1 MARRRRR
8 MRSLDDDGERR
19 VYIGSKGGGAWW
31 LQNEISIAFP
41 EIEQE
46 RGLIEFWLELVL
58 SIGDAM
64 RWGLSPCS
72 LDPSS
77 GSLCVVHLVY

>member
-1 MARRRRR
+1 

-31 LQNEISIAFP
+31 LQQNEISIAFP

-58 SIGDAM
+58 SIVDAM

-77 GSLCVVHLVY
+77 GSLCVHLVY